1 MLGVN
6 AAGDFKLRPM
16 LNYYYENSKALY
28 KYEVSL
34 NFFLIAN
41 YTEFLGLTEKEVL
54 KKFKK
59 KMYLLNLAKGNC

>member
-1 MLGVN
+1 MRCS
-6 AAGDFKLRPM
+6 F
-16 LNYYYENSKALY
+16 
-28 KYEVSL
+28 

-59 KMYLLNLAKGNC
+59 KIYLLNLAKGNC

>member
-1 MLGVN
+1 MKTLKPSIN
-6 AAGDFKLRPM
+6 MRCSF
-16 LNYYYENSKALY
+16 
-28 KYEVSL
+28 

-59 KMYLLNLAKGNC
+59 KFTFQIWQREIVN